1 MPFISILSA
10 ILVGWLVKPQWIID
24 EMESTGDRF
33 SRKKLYVIMI
43 KYVVPVVMV
52 ILFLQSTGIWS

>member
-10 ILVGWLVKPQWIID
+10 ILVGWLVKPRWIID

-33 SRKKLYVIMI
+33 YRKKLYVIMI